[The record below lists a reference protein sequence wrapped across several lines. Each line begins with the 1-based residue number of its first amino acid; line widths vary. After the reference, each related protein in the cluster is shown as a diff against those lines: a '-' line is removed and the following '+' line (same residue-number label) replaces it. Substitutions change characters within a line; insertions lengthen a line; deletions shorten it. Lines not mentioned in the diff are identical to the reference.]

1 LAIKNRGFAALTAPR
16 DLVAT
21 QGTRARLLF
30 NKSFNALSPVSVETL
45 SLHVLAAGE
54 RAVSL
59 AQQVAADD
67 GPEFTVSVVG
77 LDDENLSR
85 IGDLNPDVIIV
96 DSEIQEPGLA
106 FCRSLKQ
113 HPRTVLV
120 PVVVLGRSSRGRA
133 AALAAGA
140 DDFVSGDVSREL
152 LRARIETLVRASAAR
167 RDLAA
172 SQLDEEIRRREDLRR
187 MFRRYLSPRLADR
200 ILGDSELRSTLLAGY
215 DLRAHA
221 VVLFADLRGFTSI
234 AERLSPDSVVT
245 LLNEYF
251 TLLTDI
257 TFRHDGT
264 IFHMA
269 GDCLMVGF
277 GVPVV
282 QPDAPERAVRTA
294 REMLDRFNALSHT
307 WKDQYD
313 IDAGLGIG
321 INEGDVIAGNVG
333 SDAYM
338 NYTIIGDTV
347 NVASR
352 LCQRARAG
360 EMLFSRFFKRSLDDR
375 GVEVGALEL
384 PPMTL
389 RGRKNPIDIYCVPLD
404 KRVETG
410 SEFEGPA
417 AS

>member
-1 LAIKNRGFAALTAPR
+1 M
-16 DLVAT
+16 
-21 QGTRARLLF
+21 
-30 NKSFNALSPVSVETL
+30 
-45 SLHVLAAGE
+45 
-54 RAVSL
+54 
-59 AQQVAADD
+59 
-67 GPEFTVSVVG
+67 
-77 LDDENLSR
+77 SR
-85 IGDLNPDVIIV
+85 ISDLAPDVIVV
-96 DSEIQEPGLA
+96 DSEPNEPGLE

-140 DDFVSGDVSREL
+140 DDFVSGDISREL

-172 SQLDEEIRRREDLRR
+172 SQLGEEIRRREDLRQ

-200 ILGDSELRSTLLAGY
+200 ILDDVQLRSTLLAGY

-234 AERLSPDSVVT
+234 AERLSPDAVVT

-251 TLLTDI
+251 SLLTDI
-257 TFRHDGT
+257 TFKHDGT

-294 REMLDRFNALSHT
+294 REMLDRFGALANT
-307 WKDQYD
+307 WKDQHE

-333 SDAYM
+333 SAAYM

-360 EMLFSRFFKRSLDDR
+360 EMLFSLTFKRSLDER
-375 GVEVGALEL
+375 GVDVGALEL

-389 RGRKNPIDIYCVPLD
+389 RGRKTPIDIYCVPLE
-404 KRVETG
+404 KRIDTG
-410 SEFEGPA
+410 NDFVKPV
-417 AS
+417 

>member
-1 LAIKNRGFAALTAPR
+1 M
-16 DLVAT
+16 
-21 QGTRARLLF
+21 
-30 NKSFNALSPVSVETL
+30 
-45 SLHVLAAGE
+45 HVLAAGE
-54 RAVSL
+54 RAAVL
-59 AQQVAADD
+59 AQLAAGED
-67 GPEFTVSVVG
+67 GQDFTVSVVSIT
-77 LDDENLSR
+77 DENLSR
-85 IGDLNPDVIIV
+85 IGDLAPDVIVV
-96 DSEIQEPGLA
+96 DWDGQDTGLA

-113 HPRTVLV
+113 HPRTVLM

-172 SQLDEEIRRREDLRR
+172 SQLGEEIRRREDLRR

-200 ILGDSELRSTLLAGY
+200 ILGDAELRSTLLAGY
-215 DLRAHA
+215 DLRARA

-234 AERLSPDSVVT
+234 AERLSPDAVVT

-251 TLLTDI
+251 SLLTDI

-294 REMLDRFNALSHT
+294 REMLDRFGALART
-307 WKDQYD
+307 WKEQYE
-313 IDAGLGIG
+313 IEAGLGIG
-321 INEGDVIAGNVG
+321 MNEGDVIAGNVG

-360 EMLFSRFFKRSLDDR
+360 EMLFSRSFKRSLDEH
-375 GVEVGALEL
+375 GVDVGALEL

-389 RGRKNPIDIYCVPLD
+389 RGRKTPIDIYCVPLD
-404 KRVETG
+404 KRIDTG
-410 SEFEGPA
+410 NEFEGHVP
-417 AS
+417 

>member
-1 LAIKNRGFAALTAPR
+1 
-16 DLVAT
+16 
-21 QGTRARLLF
+21 
-30 NKSFNALSPVSVETL
+30 VSVETL

-54 RAVSL
+54 RAAAL
-59 AQQVAADD
+59 AQMAAEDED
-67 GPEFTVSVVG
+67 GQDFTVSVIQ
-77 LDDENLSR
+77 LPDENMSR
-85 IGDLNPDVIIV
+85 ISDLAPDVIVV
-96 DSEIQEPGLA
+96 DSEPHEPGLE

-140 DDFVSGDVSREL
+140 DDFVSGDISREL

-172 SQLDEEIRRREDLRR
+172 SQLGEEIRRREDLRQ

-200 ILGDSELRSTLLAGY
+200 ILDDAHLRSTLLAGY

-251 TLLTDI
+251 SLLTSI
-257 TFRHDGT
+257 TFKHDGT

-277 GVPVV
+277 GVPVA

-294 REMLDRFNALSHT
+294 REMLDRFGALAHT
-307 WKDQYD
+307 WKEQHE
-313 IDAGLGIG
+313 IEAGLGIG
-321 INEGDVIAGNVG
+321 INEGDVVAGNVG
-333 SDAYM
+333 SAAYM

-360 EMLFSRFFKRSLDDR
+360 EMLFSQTFKHSLDER
-375 GVEVGALEL
+375 GVDVGALEL

-389 RGRKNPIDIYCVPLD
+389 RGRKTPIDIYCVPLE
-404 KRVETG
+404 KRLDTG
-410 SEFEGPA
+410 TDFIKPV
-417 AS
+417 

>member
-1 LAIKNRGFAALTAPR
+1 LTANG
-16 DLVAT
+16 DLA
-21 QGTRARLLF
+21 GRKGAHARLTD
-30 NKSFNALSPVSVETL
+30 NKSFNALFQVSVETL

-54 RAVSL
+54 RAAAL
-59 AQQVAADD
+59 ARSAAEDEGND
-67 GPEFTVSVVG
+67 FTVSVVS
-77 LDDENLSR
+77 LTDENLSR
-85 IGDLNPDVIIV
+85 IGDLAPDVVVV
-96 DSEIQEPGLA
+96 DSDAPESGLA

-113 HPRTVLV
+113 HPRTVLL
-120 PVVVLGRSSRGRA
+120 PVVVIGRSSRGRA

-140 DDFVSGDVSREL
+140 DDFVSGDISREL
-152 LRARIETLVRASAAR
+152 LRARIETLVRASVAR
-167 RDLAA
+167 RELAA
-172 SQLDEEIRRREDLRR
+172 SQLGEEIRRREDLRQ

-200 ILGDSELRSTLLAGY
+200 ILGDAELRSTLLAGY

-251 TLLTDI
+251 SLLTDI
-257 TFRHDGT
+257 TFKHDGT

-294 REMLDRFNALSHT
+294 REMLSRFGALAQT
-307 WKDQYD
+307 WKEQYD

-321 INEGDVIAGNVG
+321 INEGDVVAGNVG
-333 SDAYM
+333 SAAYM

-360 EMLFSRFFKRSLDDR
+360 ELLFSQTFKRSLDEHGMD
-375 GVEVGALEL
+375 VGALEL

-389 RGRKNPIDIYCVPLD
+389 RGRKNPIDIFCVPLE
-404 KRVETG
+404 KRLDTG
-410 SEFEGPA
+410 TEFEGRA
-417 AS
+417 T